1 MQRTLD
7 GVSPRDE
14 PASEL
19 DLGALGGVLKRRR
32 RAIIIPTVLA
42 FLLICLFVNIVTP
55 RYTAESQVLLENQE
69 TFFTRPDRSTSPSE
83 QASLVDPEAVG
94 SQIQLLTSRDL
105 ARRAIKDLNLLG
117 NPEFDPAAR
126 GMGAL
131 TRVLV
136 LLGIAHDP
144 TQDTVDARILQ
155 AFEDK
160 LTVYSPPKT
169 RVISIQFQS
178 KDPDLA
184 ARVANKMAEL
194 YIAEQSTAKRTSAK
208 AAADA
213 LSGQIADLRLKLA
226 KADAEREQYR
236 LDSGLLAGSNNMTVS
251 GQQLA
256 DINSDL
262 SKARTTQADA
272 QAKASML
279 RDLIRQGKTADVTEV
294 INNDL
299 VRRVGEQR
307 VTAQAQLAQESRT
320 LLPGHPRIKELT
332 AQVADLNTAL
342 KAAAK
347 QAASTLEN
355 EAKIAGQRVA
365 NLETV
370 LTQQKKVAG
379 VANGDEVRLRSLDRI
394 AQSYKDQLDS
404 STAKYQEALSRQ
416 TSMATPADARI
427 IARAVQPQDPSYPK
441 KLPFIVFG
449 TIATLV
455 FAVGLIIAR
464 ELLSSPREPG
474 DEEVVVPPVAPPGI
488 RKGVPSAVPVE
499 RAVVPVASDVPPA
512 PLAKVAPVLAP
523 SAAVSE
529 PAVAA
534 PVAGAEEPVEVGNA
548 MISSAQ
554 LRRDVGFDKP
564 LADESFV
571 PPSRAAR
578 KAQLSWGL
586 ERIVKTIKTFGQSA
600 AVSRGTETTVAPQA
614 ATYAIAEGV
623 GWDGGVAPRSA
634 RPDYAAEP
642 HLLTPR
648 RDAREA
654 TIDTEALA
662 ARIVG
667 SHVPGRGLNVV
678 GASLD
683 SAPGAADELLSLA
696 RALADRG
703 RSIIVDLNASPSS
716 LAALAGRSEEGG
728 SAIKTLGGL
737 AELLAGSA
745 SFAEVIHRDH
755 ASRLHFIPTG
765 MREADFRDFDLILD
779 ALSETYDFIVLL
791 APAFPRSDIAKV
803 MAPYADFVVLTAAK
817 NADAGTLQF
826 LESELIEAGAQ
837 QVLVTGRT
845 ASSAAVA

>member
-1 MQRTLD
+1 MRRTFD
-7 GVSPRDE
+7 DVSGRHE
-14 PASEL
+14 MASEL

-42 FLLICLFVNIVTP
+42 FVLVGLFVNLVAP
-55 RYTAESQVLLENQE
+55 RYTAETQVLLENQE
-69 TFFTRPDRSTSPSE
+69 TSFTRPDRPTAPSE

-94 SQIQLLTSRDL
+94 SQIQLITSRDL

-126 GMGAL
+126 GMGAV

-155 AFEDK
+155 AFEDR
-160 LTVYSPPKT
+160 LTVYSPTKT

-184 ARVANKMAEL
+184 AHVANKIAEL
-194 YIAEQSTAKRTSAK
+194 YIAEQSAAKRASAK
-208 AAADA
+208 ASADA

-256 DINSDL
+256 DVNSDL
-262 SKARTTQADA
+262 SKARATQADA
-272 QAKASML
+272 QAKASLL
-279 RDLIRQGKTADVTEV
+279 RDLIRAGKTADVTDV
-294 INNDL
+294 VNNDL
-299 VRRVGEQR
+299 VRRVSEQR

-332 AQVADLNTAL
+332 AQVADLNAAL

-355 EAKIAGQRVA
+355 ESKIAGQRVA
-365 NLETV
+365 NLEAV

-404 STAKYQEALSRQ
+404 STTKYQEALSRQ
-416 TSMATPADARI
+416 TSTATPADARI

-441 KLPFIVFG
+441 KLPFIIFG
-449 TIATLV
+449 TLATFLLAAGLV
-455 FAVGLIIAR
+455 IAR
-464 ELLSSPREPG
+464 ELLSSPREPADDG
-474 DEEVVVPPVAPPGI
+474 VWPVPPDRMARPKRPVTVVETPASI
-488 RKGVPSAVPVE
+488 R
-499 RAVVPVASDVPPA
+499 
-512 PLAKVAPVLAP
+512 
-523 SAAVSE
+523 
-529 PAVAA
+529 AA
-534 PVAGAEEPVEVGNA
+534 PRKADDASRVVSAPNSRDAA
-548 MISSAQ
+548 ISSAAQ
-554 LRRDVGFDKP
+554 VRREIGFETGQNDELPRPSERKRRWAWGLLGLLATVKHFGRSAAASRGAAPAASPLPSTEPAAEVLNSDKEVVARATRQERLP
-564 LADESFV
+564 LALSL
-571 PPSRAAR
+571 PP
-578 KAQLSWGL
+578 
-586 ERIVKTIKTFGQSA
+586 E
-600 AVSRGTETTVAPQA
+600 
-614 ATYAIAEGV
+614 
-623 GWDGGVAPRSA
+623 
-634 RPDYAAEP
+634 
-642 HLLTPR
+642 
-648 RDAREA
+648 RDARVARIE
-654 TIDTEALA
+654 IESLA
-662 ARIVG
+662 ARIVDA
-667 SHVPGRGLNVV
+667 HVPGRGLQVV

-683 SAPGAADELLSLA
+683 SAPGAADELVALA
-696 RALADRG
+696 RALAERG
-703 RSIIVDLNASPSS
+703 RSIIVDLNASPSD
-716 LAALAGRSEEGG
+716 LAPLAGPREEGAYAIKALA
-728 SAIKTLGGL
+728 GL

-755 ASRLHFIPTG
+755 ASRLHFMPAG

-791 APAFPRSDIAKV
+791 APASPRSDIAKV
-803 MAPYADFVVLTAAK
+803 MAPYADFVVLSAA
-817 NADAGTLQF
+817 NDSDGSTLAF
-826 LESELIEAGAQ
+826 LKSDLIEAGAPE
-837 QVLVTGRT
+837 VLVTGHSER
-845 ASSAAVA
+845 AVA

>member
-7 GVSPRDE
+7 DVSGRRE
-14 PASEL
+14 TASEL

-42 FLLICLFVNIVTP
+42 FVLVGLFVNIVAP

-69 TFFTRPDRSTSPSE
+69 TSFTRPDRPTAPSE

-94 SQIQLLTSRDL
+94 SQIQLITSRDL

-126 GMGAL
+126 GMGAV

-155 AFEDK
+155 AFQDR

-184 ARVANKMAEL
+184 AHVANKIAEL
-194 YIAEQSTAKRTSAK
+194 YIAEQSAAKRASAK

-213 LSGQIADLRLKLA
+213 LSGQITDLRLKLA

-236 LDSGLLAGSNNMTVS
+236 LDSGLLAGSNNMTVT

-256 DINSDL
+256 DVNSDL
-262 SKARTTQADA
+262 SKARATQADA

-279 RDLIRQGKTADVTEV
+279 RDLIHAGKTADVTEV

-299 VRRVGEQR
+299 VRRVSEQR

-332 AQVADLNTAL
+332 AQVADLNAAL

-365 NLETV
+365 NLEV
-370 LTQQKKVAG
+370 ALTQQKKVAG

-404 STAKYQEALSRQ
+404 SMTKYQEALSRQ

-441 KLPFIVFG
+441 KLPFIIFG
-449 TIATLV
+449 TLATFLLAAGFV
-455 FAVGLIIAR
+455 IAR
-464 ELLSSPREPG
+464 ELLSSPREPA
-474 DEEVVVPPVAPPGI
+474 DEGVWPVPPD
-488 RKGVPSAVPVE
+488 RVE
-499 RAVVPVASDVPPA
+499 RPKASVDVIGAAPA
-512 PLAKVAPVLAP
+512 PIG
-523 SAAVSE
+523 
-529 PAVAA
+529 AA
-534 PVAGAEEPVEVGNA
+534 PRKADEPSPVVSAPNRRDA
-548 MISSAQ
+548 AISLSAQ
-554 LRRDVGFDKP
+554 LRREIGFETEQQDGLVRPSERKSRWAGGLLGLMETVKRFGRSAAASRGVEAAAVTLPSTDAAEAGAGSDTVRQERLP
-564 LADESFV
+564 LALSL
-571 PPSRAAR
+571 PPERDAR
-578 KAQLSWGL
+578 
-586 ERIVKTIKTFGQSA
+586 V
-600 AVSRGTETTVAPQA
+600 GTET
-614 ATYAIAEGV
+614 
-623 GWDGGVAPRSA
+623 
-634 RPDYAAEP
+634 
-642 HLLTPR
+642 
-648 RDAREA
+648 
-654 TIDTEALA
+654 LA
-662 ARIVG
+662 ARIVDA
-667 SHVPGRGLNVV
+667 HVPGRGLQVV

-683 SAPGAADELLSLA
+683 SAPGAADELVALA
-696 RALADRG
+696 RALAERG
-703 RSIIVDLNASPSS
+703 RSIIVDLNASPSD
-716 LAALAGRSEEGG
+716 LAPLAGPREEGVY
-728 SAIKTLGGL
+728 AIKGLAGL

-755 ASRLHFIPTG
+755 ASRLHFMPAG

-791 APAFPRSDIAKV
+791 APASPRSDIAKV
-803 MAPYADFVVLTAAK
+803 MAPYADFVVLSAA
-817 NADAGTLQF
+817 NDSDGNTLAF
-826 LESELIEAGAQ
+826 LKSDLIEAGAQ
-837 QVLVTGRT
+837 EVLVTGQSER
-845 ASSAAVA
+845 AVA